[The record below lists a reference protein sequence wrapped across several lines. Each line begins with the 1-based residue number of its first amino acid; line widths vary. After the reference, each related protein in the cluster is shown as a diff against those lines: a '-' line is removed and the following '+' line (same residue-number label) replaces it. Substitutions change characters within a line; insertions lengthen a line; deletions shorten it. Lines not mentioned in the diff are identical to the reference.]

1 MHGSGEQHG
10 TRAELTLERRVSFC
24 LPLSNHQ
31 RADMAK
37 RVGIST
43 RKRFEV
49 FKRDGFTCLYC
60 GAHPPT
66 VILHCDHIV
75 PVAEGGGN
83 EMDNLT
89 TACERCNLGKSSVPL
104 TSVPASLKERAAE
117 VKEREAQLK
126 AYTKILRAAKDRV
139 IDESWEVATPFCEAY
154 RKESIR
160 KDWFASI
167 NRFVE
172 LLGVMEVLDA
182 MSLALSRKSHRAQQE
197 CFVYFCGICWRK
209 VRGGN
214 D

>member
-1 MHGSGEQHG
+1 M
-10 TRAELTLERRVSFC
+10 
-24 LPLSNHQ
+24 LPAVPPPGNGMS
-31 RADMAK
+31 K
-37 RVGIST
+37 RIGIST

-60 GAHPPT
+60 GAHPPS

-104 TSVPASLKERAAE
+104 TVVPMSLAEKAAI

-126 AYTKILRAAKDRV
+126 AYTKILRAAKDR
-139 IDESWEVATPFCEAY
+139 IIEDSWEVATPFCEAY

-172 LLGVMEVLDA
+172 LLGVMEVIDA
-182 MSLALSRKSHRAQQE
+182 MSVALSRKSHRGQQE